1 MPFSNKYHITIVG
14 AGIMDL
20 TTACTL
26 LKEYPFDDN
35 FYLTIISEQFSPDTT
50 DDISAGYWELYG
62 FASIDKRIL
71 RWAGYSYDIFLS
83 EFFSTKTAQ
92 AGLMKMSAYTLHG
105 YHEQNKHRNNHKP
118 QFSTL
123 VNHFRMLNQHEIE
136 MFNHLKPTS
145 DFVMSTFAIEV
156 RYYLRELQLEV

>member
-92 AGLMKMSAYTLHG
+92 AGLMKMSAYTL
-105 YHEQNKHRNNHKP
+105 
-118 QFSTL
+118 
-123 VNHFRMLNQHEIE
+123 
-136 MFNHLKPTS
+136 
-145 DFVMSTFAIEV
+145 
-156 RYYLRELQLEV
+156 